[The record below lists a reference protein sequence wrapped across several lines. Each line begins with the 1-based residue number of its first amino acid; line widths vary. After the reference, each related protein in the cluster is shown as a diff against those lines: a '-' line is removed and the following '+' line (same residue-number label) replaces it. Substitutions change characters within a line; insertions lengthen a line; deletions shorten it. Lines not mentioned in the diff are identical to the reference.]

1 MVILSKH
8 ESSPFDKLRVNGLKI
23 MEDVKQV
30 YYEDIEVDGEIPAL
44 VKYPTTMQLVKYAG
58 ASGDYYQIHYDKDFA
73 RSNGLP
79 GVIVHGWLTLS
90 FMGQMLTD
98 WLGEGGTL
106 ERLSGSYRGMNNVHE
121 DIICNGKVT
130 KKYVEDDKHYARVEI
145 WAENPQGEKTV
156 TGTAVVTLPSR
167 G

>member
-1 MVILSKH
+1 MA
-8 ESSPFDKLRVNGLKI
+8 G
-23 MEDVKQV
+23 QV
-30 YYEDIEVDGEIPAL
+30 FYEDIEAGSDIPAL

-73 RSNGLP
+73 VANGLP

-90 FMGQMLTD
+90 FLGQMITD
-98 WLGEGGTL
+98 WLGEGGAL
-106 ERLSGSYRGMNNVHE
+106 LKLSGAYRGMNKVHE

-130 KKYVEDDKHYARVEI
+130 KKYIEDNKHLARVDI

-156 TGTAVVTLPSR
+156 TGTAVVMLPYR
-167 G
+167 T

>member
-1 MVILSKH
+1 M
-8 ESSPFDKLRVNGLKI
+8 
-23 MEDVKQV
+23 KQL
-30 YYEDIEVDGEIPAL
+30 YYEDIEVGSDIPAL

-73 RSNGLP
+73 NANGLP

-90 FMGQMLTD
+90 FMGQMVTD
-98 WLGEGGTL
+98 WIGEGGVL
-106 ERLSGSYRGMNNVHE
+106 LKLNGSYRGMNKVHE

-130 KKYVEDDKHYARVEI
+130 KKYVEDGKNCAKVEI

-156 TGTAVVTLPSR
+156 TGTAVISLPSR
-167 G
+167 PA

>member
-1 MVILSKH
+1 MAEPI
-8 ESSPFDKLRVNGLKI
+8 F
-23 MEDVKQV
+23 
-30 YYEDIEVDGEIPAL
+30 YEDIEVGTGIPAL

-73 RSNGLP
+73 IANGLP

-90 FMGQMLTD
+90 FLGQMLTD
-98 WLGEGGTL
+98 WLGEGGVL
-106 ERLSGSYRGMNNVHE
+106 LKLSGSYRGINKVNE

-130 KKYVEDDKHYARVEI
+130 KKYVEESKLCARVEI

-156 TGTAVVTLPSR
+156 TGSAVVMLPSR
-167 G
+167 EKPQ